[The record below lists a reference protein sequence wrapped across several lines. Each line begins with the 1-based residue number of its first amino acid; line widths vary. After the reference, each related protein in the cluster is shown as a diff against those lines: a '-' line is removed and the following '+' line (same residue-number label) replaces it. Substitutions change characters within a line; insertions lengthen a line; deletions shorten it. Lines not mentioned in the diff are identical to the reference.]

1 MDHDDKDD
9 PRCALE
15 DRDTM
20 RLIPIH
26 YEDTD
31 VDDIDDIDDVDFA
44 DTDVEAPT
52 SPLLA
57 LGGRPAGV

>member
-9 PRCALE
+9 SRCALE

-26 YEDTD
+26 YVDTDVEDTD
-31 VDDIDDIDDVDFA
+31 VE
-44 DTDVEAPT
+44 DTDVEEPT
-52 SPLLA
+52 SPA
-57 LGGRPAGV
+57 PAPIAWR